1 MRSASRANLV
11 VWAQP
16 PRPRVPRRRGP
27 APAPKRRHDENETP
41 QPVRALAQQHEAR
54 FRQVTW
60 REGTKGAL
68 RSRFWARRVQT
79 AHHGPFGQQPGKSV
93 WLLVEWPA
101 QEPEPTKYF
110 LCDLPGRISLR
121 RLGGWPRAGTGSS
134 RTTNK

>member
-1 MRSASRANLV
+1 
-11 VWAQP
+11 
-16 PRPRVPRRRGP
+16 VPRRRGP
-27 APAPKRRHDENETP
+27 APAPKRRRYENETP

-93 WLLVEWPA
+93 WLLVEWSV

-110 LCDLPGRISLR
+110 LCDLPERLSLR
-121 RLGGWPRAGTGSS
+121 RLVRVAKS
-134 RTTNK
+134 RHWIEQDY